1 MKADIVDHDV
11 TGSITYFAVTVKVN
25 DKSDTHEL
33 DVLAIESYEG
43 NSGSIEYFIE
53 DDSIEWI
60 TTPPNNAEK
69 RAEIMAAAKEA
80 AKGHIENR

>member
-25 DKSDTHEL
+25 DSGNIHEL
-33 DVLAIESYEG
+33 DVLTIESYEG

-60 TTPPNNAEK
+60 TPPPDNAKK
-69 RAEIMAAAKEA
+69 RDEIMSAAKKA
-80 AKGHIENR
+80 ATEHIENR